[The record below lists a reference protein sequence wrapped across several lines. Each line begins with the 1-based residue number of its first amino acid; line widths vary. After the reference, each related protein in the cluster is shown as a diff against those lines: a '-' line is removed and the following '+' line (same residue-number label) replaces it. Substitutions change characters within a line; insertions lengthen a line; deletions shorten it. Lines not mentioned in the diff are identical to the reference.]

1 MESTRELLLGRKGR
15 WSLEVDVRKT
25 VGRPGSA
32 SHCSCPISLE
42 LLLHK
47 VGHILIFTVGGHDLK
62 ILSILRPP
70 LTTEP
75 PSRSTSGAKE
85 GPIQHLLRCGKS
97 TATFILWEGQ
107 SGLLDR
113 RKFFSKQNS
122 SSPFKYS
129 FMVLGC
135 EALCQPRKDKPANM
149 MQRVAGAIPQQ
160 KILTLWML
168 DGGDALCEMDGLGSD
183 VSKVA
188 VILGDPVRTTNR
200 ST

>member
-1 MESTRELLLGRKGR
+1 MLLGRKGR

-47 VGHILIFTVGGHDLK
+47 VGHILIFAVGGHDLK
-62 ILSILRPP
+62 ILSILWPP

-85 GPIQHLLRCGKS
+85 SPIQHLLRCGKS

-107 SGLLDR
+107 
-113 RKFFSKQNS
+113 FSFVLFSFLPSYPFTSFLQTLFLPSFLPSYPSLNPP
-122 SSPFKYS
+122 SPSRPFPFLPS
-129 FMVLGC
+129 FL
-135 EALCQPRKDKPANM
+135 R
-149 MQRVAGAIPQQ
+149 
-160 KILTLWML
+160 TLFL
-168 DGGDALCEMDGLGSD
+168 PSFVPFTFL
-183 VSKVA
+183 
-188 VILGDPVRTTNR
+188 P
-200 ST
+200 